1 MAKFDLE
8 IPHNLALPEVRSR
21 LERARGKLEADYGA
35 KCTWEGEDKL
45 VVARK
50 GLQAAVKVEEKR
62 VKVDVELGMLMSALS
77 GTIRTGITKQLTE
90 LLA

>member
-1 MAKFDLE
+1 MPKFDLE
-8 IPHNLALPEVRSR
+8 IPHKLTVDEVRAR
-21 LERARGKLEADYGA
+21 LERAKGKLEADYGA
-35 KCTWEGEDKL
+35 TCTWEGADKL

-50 GLQAAVKVEEKR
+50 GLQANVNLQPDR
-62 VKVDVELGMLMSALS
+62 VKVDVELGLLMSALS